1 MRYGHQCKD
10 NDNQR
15 HLAGLMRVAL
25 EEAGLLGPDSHV
37 PSTAVYGIRD
47 IVGTGPQVV
56 HEDWGK
62 EVTLRYAHEPTSMP
76 LSAIWACSGDFK
88 LVREGGDLIEV
99 LKGSMVVFR
108 GDFYHGGGGHVTPEF
123 RVHAYVCRKG
133 VQPPRYISTGVA
145 YCSG

>member
-10 NDNQR
+10 NTDAR

-47 IVGTGPQVV
+47 TVGTGPQLPHV
-56 HEDWGK
+56 DWPK
-62 EVTLRYAHEPTSMP
+62 STFEAEQASMP

-88 LVREGGDLIEV
+88 LVWEGGDPIEV

-108 GDFYHGGGGHVTPEF
+108 GDFNHGGGGHVTPEF

-133 VQPPRYISTGVA
+133 VQPPKYISTGVA
-145 YCSG
+145 SYCSG

>member
-10 NDNQR
+10 NTDQR

-25 EEAGLLGPDSHV
+25 EEAGLLGGEMNV
-37 PSTAVYGIRD
+37 PSTGVYGIRD
-47 IVGTGPQVV
+47 TVGTGPQEV
-56 HEDWGK
+56 HVDWPK
-62 EVTLRYAHEPTSMP
+62 SAFEAELASMP

-88 LVREGGDLIEV
+88 LVREGGDPIEV

-108 GDFYHGGGGHVTPEF
+108 GDFYHGGGGHVTEEF

-133 VQPPRYISTGVA
+133 VQPPRYISTGVI
-145 YCSG
+145 YCNG